1 MFEQVISKA
10 HPAGRSPGERTRPL
24 TENELMELLCQL
36 YDNMD
41 EADKAEWSMDAAQDM
56 IDDQHT
62 YEQYHNLTEGTYDA
76 TFWYEAIAEMIEEDS
91 E

>member
-1 MFEQVISKA
+1 M
-10 HPAGRSPGERTRPL
+10 

-41 EADKAEWSMDAAQDM
+41 EADKASWSLKAAQDM

-62 YEQYHNLTEGTYDA
+62 YERDRGLTEGTYDA
-76 TFWYEAIAEMIEEDS
+76 TFWYEAIAEMMEEDS
-91 E
+91 